1 LTAAFEL
8 RIFGHKKFQKKST
21 SLSIHESNTGTD
33 TAEVP
38 KSLDG
43 QAKKISEGV
52 GLIFNSKGP
61 RAFLT
66 S

>member
-38 KSLDG
+38 KSLDW
-43 QAKKISEGV
+43 QAKKILRLSG
-52 GLIFNSKGP
+52 
-61 RAFLT
+61 
-66 S
+66 